1 MSSFTVVIFSPVS
14 TSLVVKEKKLFLLEI
29 TICLYRYHDK
39 RFQVDYLVFTRRK
52 LGITNSFPRDII
64 FSLLQIIDLIMIKYM
79 YILRLK

>member
-39 RFQVDYLVFTRRK
+39 RFQVDYLVFTRIK
-52 LGITNSFPRDII
+52 LGITNWFPRDII